1 MDLFIILLAFNSV
14 IVAVVLIGISR
25 KLDKIVALF
34 HKNIKAN
41 SSLDQRLL
49 QANGSLIEIAALLQA
64 QRRQP

>member
-1 MDLFIILLAFNSV
+1 MDLFIILLTFTSV

-25 KLDKIVALF
+25 QLDKIAALLRE
-34 HKNIKAN
+34 HLEKN